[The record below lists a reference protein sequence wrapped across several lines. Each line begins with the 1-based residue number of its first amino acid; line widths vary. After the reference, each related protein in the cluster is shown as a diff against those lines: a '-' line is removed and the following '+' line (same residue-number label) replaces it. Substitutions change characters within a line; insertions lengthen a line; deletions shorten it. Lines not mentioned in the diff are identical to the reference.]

1 MLIVGGALGI
11 VRLIV
16 PKAGSIEAT
25 DNFIGHSNSINQISC
40 STAKPY
46 LFASASGDRSFKLWN
61 IECGACIATF
71 HGIEGHRDEVV
82 SIDFDRNCERIVSGG
97 LDHCVAIWDLTAPSL
112 AEAIEAST
120 RYDPYKS
127 ERAFKTI
134 LVSYPI
140 FWTRELHLNY
150 VDCVRFF
157 GDLIL
162 SKVLNTKLA
171 IRYSLPSF
179 DQNRNNC
186 VCLNFQTVN

>member
-1 MLIVGGALGI
+1 MLIAGGELGI
-11 VRLIV
+11 IRLIL
-16 PKAGSIEAT
+16 PKTGSIEET
-25 DNFIGHSNSINQISC
+25 ENFIGHSHGINQVSC
-40 STAKPY
+40 STAKPH
-46 LFASASGDRSFKLWN
+46 LFASASRDRSFKLWN
-61 IECGACIATF
+61 IQSSACIASF

-82 SIDFDRNCERIVSGG
+82 SIDFDRKCERIISGG

-120 RYDPYKS
+120 YYDPYKS
-127 ERAFKTI
+127 KQAFKTL

-162 SKVLNTKLA
+162 SKVINEGQIFA
-171 IRYSLPSF
+171 SG
-179 DQNRNNC
+179 QN
-186 VCLNFQTVN
+186 